1 MTRRLST
8 VLAASL
14 LIAPAYARIV
24 RIVIEQRDTSA
35 FQAQS
40 FGPIGAYQR
49 LSGHVYG
56 ELDPKS
62 PLNSI
67 ITDIEFAP
75 RNARGM
81 VEYSA
86 TFSIAIPAD
95 LSKASGVLFYEVPNR
110 GRAPLPAANARA
122 AGMADLF
129 TFGHIVLTSGWQG
142 DLAPAPNVETI
153 SVPVA
158 KAADGSSLTGP
169 VLVRFSDM
177 AANTNTLALRG
188 RQPPAPAATPATL
201 DTSKATLTRRAAEG
215 REIVPIR
222 STDWAFADCSA
233 APFPGKPDPD
243 KICLKNGFDPAY
255 LYELVY
261 TAKDPL
267 VLGIGFA
274 ATRDLTSFFRYAS
287 KDDSGTANPI
297 AGKITHTLA
306 RGDSQSGNFLRS
318 LVHLGF
324 NHDEGKKIVFDGINP
339 NIAVRQL
346 AMDFRFA
353 SPSGAAALYEPGSDA
368 VQTWS
373 VYTDEARHRPAAS
386 LLDRCTAS
394 NTCPKVFET
403 FGASEFWNLRGSP
416 NLVGAKADKDIP
428 LPANVRRYFF
438 PGVTHGGGTGGFSTN
453 VPAPPRACEL
463 PNNPNPS
470 SDTLRALTVDLVDWV
485 TKGTAPPPSQ
495 YPRLDH
501 GDLVEPTQAAL
512 GFPMIPGVPLPDNIQ
527 LPMYEYDFGPK
538 FNYNDMRGVIS
549 MEPPA
554 IRQVLPSLAPK
565 VDADGNEP
573 SGVASV
579 LHQAPLG
586 SYLGWN
592 VTSSGFAKGSGCGL
606 VGGYVPF
613 AKTKAERL
621 AAGDPRLSIEE
632 RYGTHEKYVEVV
644 RAAAA
649 KLVHDRF
656 LLQADAD
663 RLIAEADASN
673 VLRSP
678 GK

>member
-8 VLAASL
+8 VLVAL
-14 LIAPAYARIV
+14 MLIAPVYARVIRV
-24 RIVIEQRDTSA
+24 VIEQGNGAPA
-35 FQAQS
+35 FQGQS
-40 FGPIGAYQR
+40 FGQIGPYQR

-56 ELDPKS
+56 ELDPKN

-110 GRAPLPAANARA
+110 GRAPLPAAAARA
-122 AGMADLF
+122 GAMADLF
-129 TFGHIVLTSGWQG
+129 KFGHIVVTSGWQG
-142 DLAPAPNVETI
+142 DLAAAPNVETI

-158 KAADGSSLTGP
+158 KNADGSPLTGP
-169 VLVRFSDM
+169 VLVRFADM
-177 AANTNTLALRG
+177 AANTKTLALRG
-188 RQPPAPAATPATL
+188 RQPPAPAAPPLTL
-201 DTSKATLTRRAAEG
+201 DTSKATLTRRAGEG

-222 STDWAFADCSA
+222 SSDWAFADCSA
-233 APFPGKPDPD
+233 VPFPGTPEPD

-274 ATRDLTSFFRYAS
+274 ATRDLISFFRYAA
-287 KDDSGTANPI
+287 KDDAATANPI

-318 LVHLGF
+318 MVHLGF
-324 NHDEGKKIVFDGINP
+324 NQDEGKKIVFDGINP

-346 AMDFRFA
+346 AMNFRFA
-353 SPSGAAALYEPGSDA
+353 SPGGAAALYEPGSDA

-373 VYTDEARHRPAAS
+373 TYTDEARHRPAAS

-394 NTCPKVFET
+394 NTCPKIFET
-403 FGASEFWNLRGSP
+403 FGASEFWDLRASP
-416 NLVGAKADKDIP
+416 DLVGTKADKDIP
-428 LPANVRRYFF
+428 LPANVRRYFS
-438 PGVTHGGGTGGFSTN
+438 PGVTHGGGAGGFSTN
-453 VPAPPRACEL
+453 VPNPPRLCEL
-463 PNNPNPS
+463 PNNPNPT
-470 SDTLRALTVDLVDWV
+470 SDTLRALTVALVNWV
-485 TKGTAPPPSQ
+485 TTGAAPPPSQ
-495 YPRLDH
+495 YPRLDR

-512 GFPMIPGVPLPDNIQ
+512 GFPIIPGMPLPDNIQ
-527 LPMYEYDFGPK
+527 LPLYEYDFGPK

-549 MEPPA
+549 MQPPA
-554 IRQVLPSLAPK
+554 VRQTLPSLAPK

-592 VTSSGFAKGSGCGL
+592 VTARGFDKGTGCGNA
-606 VGGYVPF
+606 GGYVPF

-621 AAGDPRLSIEE
+621 AAGDPRPSIEE
-632 RYGTHEKYVEVV
+632 RYGTHEKYVAVV
-644 RAAAA
+644 RAAAGR
-649 KLVHDRF
+649 LVHDRF
-656 LLQADAD
+656 LLQEDAD

-673 VLRSP
+673 VLR
-678 GK
+678 

>member
-1 MTRRLST
+1 MIRRLS
-8 VLAASL
+8 VFSACL
-14 LIAPAYARIV
+14 LLTAPAYARVV
-24 RIVIEQRDTSA
+24 RIVIEQHDAKA
-35 FQAQS
+35 FQAQD
-40 FGPIGAYQR
+40 FGNIGQYQR
-49 LSGHVYG
+49 LSGHFFG

-81 VEYSA
+81 VEYSG

-110 GRAPLPAANARA
+110 GRAPLPAATARA
-122 AGMADLF
+122 GGMADLF
-129 TFGHIVLTSGWQG
+129 KFGHIVLASGWQG
-142 DLAPAPNVETI
+142 DLATAANVETI
-153 SVPVA
+153 SVPIA
-158 KAADGSSLTGP
+158 KNADGSPLTGP

-188 RQPPAPAATPATL
+188 RQPPAPMAPPLTL

-215 REIVPIR
+215 HAIVPIR
-222 STDWAFADCSA
+222 SSDWAFADCSA
-233 APFPGKPDPD
+233 TPFPGEPDPD

-274 ATRDLTSFFRYAS
+274 ATRDLTSFFRNAA
-287 KDDSGTANPI
+287 KDDTGTANPV
-297 AGKITHTLA
+297 AGKVTHALA
-306 RGDSQSGNFLRS
+306 KGDSQSGNFLRS

-324 NHDEGKKIVFDGINP
+324 NQDESKKIVFDGINP

-368 VQTWS
+368 VQTWGA
-373 VYTDEARHRPAAS
+373 YTDDARHRPAAS

-403 FGASEFWNLRGSP
+403 FGASEFWDLRASP
-416 NLVGAKADKDIP
+416 DLVGTKADKDIP
-428 LPANVRRYFF
+428 LPANVRRYFS
-438 PGVTHGGGTGGFSTN
+438 PGVTHGGGAGGFSTN
-453 VPAPPRACEL
+453 APNPPRACEL
-463 PNNPNPS
+463 PNNPNPT
-470 SDTLRALTVDLVDWV
+470 SDTLRALTVALVDWV
-485 TKGTAPPPSQ
+485 TRGTAPPPSQ
-495 YPRLDH
+495 YPRLDR

-512 GFPMIPGVPLPDNIQ
+512 GFPIIPGMPLPDNIQ
-527 LPMYEYDFGPK
+527 LPLYEYDFGSK
-538 FNYNDMRGVIS
+538 FNYNDMRGIIS

-554 IRQVLPSLAPK
+554 IRQTLPSLAPK

-592 VTSSGFAKGSGCGL
+592 VTASGFNKGGNCGL
-606 VGGYVPF
+606 VGGYIPF
-613 AKTKAERL
+613 TKTKVDRMAS
-621 AAGDPRLSIEE
+621 GDPRLSLEE

-649 KLVHDRF
+649 RLVHDRF
-656 LLQADAD
+656 LLQEDAD
-663 RLIAEADASN
+663 RLITEASTSN
-673 VLRSP
+673 VLR
-678 GK
+678 

>member
-8 VLAASL
+8 VFAASL

-24 RIVIEQRDTSA
+24 RIVIEQTDSAA
-35 FQAQS
+35 FQGQP
-40 FGPIGAYQR
+40 FGQIGPYQR

-56 ELDPKS
+56 ELDPKN

-86 TFSIAIPAD
+86 TFSVAIPAD

-110 GRAPLPAANARA
+110 GRAPLPAAMARA
-122 AGMADLF
+122 GAMADLF
-129 TFGHIVLTSGWQG
+129 KYGHIVLTSGWQG
-142 DLAPAPNVETI
+142 DLAPAPGVETI
-153 SVPVA
+153 SVPAA
-158 KAADGSSLTGP
+158 KNADGSPLTGP
-169 VLVRFSDM
+169 VLVRFADM
-177 AANTNTLALRG
+177 APNTNTLALRG
-188 RQPPAPAATPATL
+188 RQPPAPLAPPLTL

-215 REIVPIR
+215 REVIPIR
-222 STDWAFADCSA
+222 SSDWAFADCSTV
-233 APFPGKPDPD
+233 PFPGKPDPD

-274 ATRDLTSFFRYAS
+274 ATRDLTSFFRYAA
-287 KDDSGTANPI
+287 KDDTGAANPI
-297 AGKITHTLA
+297 SGKVTHTLA

-318 LVHLGF
+318 MVHLGF
-324 NHDEGKKIVFDGINP
+324 NQDEGKKIVFDGINP

-346 AMDFRFA
+346 AMNFRFA

-373 VYTDEARHRPAAS
+373 SYTDEARHRPAAG

-416 NLVGAKADKDIP
+416 DLIGTKADKDIP
-428 LPANVRRYFF
+428 LPASVRRYFF
-438 PGVTHGGGTGGFSTN
+438 PGVTHGGGGGGFSTN

-470 SDTLRALTVDLVDWV
+470 SDTMRALTVALVDWV
-485 TKGTAPPPSQ
+485 VKGTAPPPSQ

-527 LPMYEYDFGPK
+527 LPLYVYDFGPK
-538 FNYNDMRGVIS
+538 FNYNDMRGIIS

-565 VDADGNEP
+565 VNADGNETA
-573 SGVASV
+573 GVASV

-592 VTSSGFAKGSGCGL
+592 VTAAGFNKGTGCGL

-613 AKTKAERL
+613 AKTKAERM
-621 AAGDPRLSIEE
+621 AAGDPRPSLEE
-632 RYGTHEKYVEVV
+632 RYGTHEKYVAVV
-644 RAAAA
+644 RAAAVR
-649 KLVHDRF
+649 LVHDRF
-656 LLQADAD
+656 LLQEDAD

-673 VLRSP
+673 VLRTP

>member
-8 VLAASL
+8 LLAASL
-14 LIAPAYARIV
+14 LIAPTYARIV
-24 RIVIEQRDTSA
+24 RVVIEQHDAPA
-35 FQAQS
+35 FQGQN
-40 FGPIGAYQR
+40 FGQIGPYER

-86 TFSIAIPAD
+86 TFSIAIPVDA
-95 LSKASGVLFYEVPNR
+95 SKTSGVLFYEVPNR

-122 AGMADLF
+122 GAMADLF
-129 TFGHIVLTSGWQG
+129 KFGHIVLTSGWQG
-142 DLAPAPNVETI
+142 DLTAAPNVETI
-153 SVPVA
+153 SVPVG
-158 KAADGSSLTGP
+158 KNTDGSPLTGP
-169 VLVRFSDM
+169 VLVRFADM
-177 AANTNTLALRG
+177 PANTNTLPLRG
-188 RQPPAPAATPATL
+188 RQPPAPMAPPLTL

-215 REIVPIR
+215 REVIPIR

-274 ATRDLTSFFRYAS
+274 ATRDLTSFFRYGA

-297 AGKITHTLA
+297 AGKVTHTLA

-324 NHDEGKKIVFDGINP
+324 NQDEGKKIVFDGINP

-346 AMDFRFA
+346 AMNFRFA

-368 VQTWS
+368 VQTWGI
-373 VYTDEARHRPAAS
+373 YTDEARHRPAAS

-403 FGASEFWNLRGSP
+403 FGASEFWNLRGSTD
-416 NLVGAKADKDIP
+416 LVGTKADKDIP

-438 PGVTHGGGTGGFSTN
+438 PGVTHGGGGGGFSTN
-453 VPAPPRACEL
+453 VPNPPRACEL

-470 SDTLRALTVDLVDWV
+470 SDTMRALTVALVDWV
-485 TKGTAPPPSQ
+485 IRGTAPPLSQ

-501 GDLVEPTQAAL
+501 GDLVEATQAAL
-512 GFPMIPGVPLPDNIQ
+512 AFPVIPGVPLPDNIQ
-527 LPMYEYDFGPK
+527 LPLYEYDFGPK
-538 FNYNDMRGVIS
+538 FNYNDMRGIIS
-549 MEPPA
+549 IEPPA

-565 VDADGNEP
+565 VDADGNETA
-573 SGVASV
+573 GVASV

-592 VTSSGFAKGSGCGL
+592 VTATGFAKGMGCGL

-613 AKTKAERL
+613 AKTKAERM
-621 AAGDPRLSIEE
+621 AAGDPRPSLEE
-632 RYGTHEKYVEVV
+632 RYGTHEKYVAVV

-649 KLVHDRF
+649 RLVHDRF
-656 LLQADAD
+656 LLQEDAD
-663 RLIAEADASN
+663 RLIGEADASN
-673 VLRSP
+673 VLR
-678 GK
+678 

>member
-1 MTRRLST
+1 MIRRLST
-8 VLAASL
+8 FVAALVLL
-14 LIAPAYARIV
+14 APAYARVV
-24 RIVIEQRDTSA
+24 RIVIEQRDATA
-35 FQAQS
+35 FQAQA
-40 FGPIGAYQR
+40 FGQVGQYQR

-75 RNARGM
+75 RNAHGM

-110 GRAPLPAANARA
+110 GRAPLPAATARA
-122 AGMADLF
+122 GAMADLF
-129 TFGHIVLTSGWQG
+129 KFGHIVVSSGWQG
-142 DLAPAPNVETI
+142 DLAATPNVESIT
-153 SVPVA
+153 VPVA
-158 KAADGSSLTGP
+158 KNADGSPLTGP
-169 VLVRFSDM
+169 VLVRFADL

-188 RQPPAPAATPATL
+188 RQPPAPMAPPLTL
-201 DTSKATLTRRAAEG
+201 NTSKATLTRRAAEG
-215 REIVPIR
+215 REIIPIR
-222 STDWAFADCSA
+222 SSDWAFADCGTV
-233 APFPGKPDPD
+233 PFPGKPDPD
-243 KICLKNGFDPAY
+243 KVCLKNGFDPAY

-274 ATRDLTSFFRYAS
+274 ATRDLTSFFRNAA
-287 KDDSGTANPI
+287 KDDTGAANPV
-297 AGKITHTLA
+297 AGKVTHALA

-324 NHDEGKKIVFDGINP
+324 NQDEGKKIVFDGINP

-373 VYTDEARHRPAAS
+373 SYTDDARHRPAAS

-403 FGASEFWNLRGSP
+403 FGASELWNLRGSTD
-416 NLVGAKADKDIP
+416 LVGTKADKDIP
-428 LPANVRRYFF
+428 LPAGVRRYFF

-453 VPAPPRACEL
+453 VPNPPRACEL

-470 SDTLRALTVDLVDWV
+470 SDTMRALTVALVDWV
-485 TKGTAPPPSQ
+485 MKGTTPPPSQ

-512 GFPMIPGVPLPDNIQ
+512 GFPIVPGVPLPDNLQ
-527 LPMYEYDFGPK
+527 LPLYEYDFGPK
-538 FNYNDMRGVIS
+538 FNYNDMRGYIS

-565 VDADGNEP
+565 VDADGNET

-592 VTSSGFAKGSGCGL
+592 VTSAGFAKGMGCGL

-613 AKTKAERL
+613 AKTKAERM
-621 AAGDPRLSIEE
+621 AAGDPR
-632 RYGTHEKYVEVV
+632 
-644 RAAAA
+644 
-649 KLVHDRF
+649 
-656 LLQADAD
+656 
-663 RLIAEADASN
+663 
-673 VLRSP
+673 P
-678 GK
+678 

>member
-1 MTRRLST
+1 MTRRLCT
-8 VLAASL
+8 ALAASL
-14 LIAPAYARIV
+14 LIAPAYARVV
-24 RIVIEQRDTSA
+24 RIVIEQRDAPA
-35 FQAQS
+35 FQAQT
-40 FGPIGAYQR
+40 FGQIGPYQR
-49 LSGHVYG
+49 LSGHFYG

-75 RNARGM
+75 RNSRGM

-86 TFSIAIPAD
+86 TFSLAIPSD

-122 AGMADLF
+122 AGMGDLF
-129 TFGHIVLTSGWQG
+129 KFGHIVLTSGWQG
-142 DLAPAPNVETI
+142 DLASAPNVETI

-158 KAADGSSLTGP
+158 KNADGSSLTGP

-188 RQPPAPAATPATL
+188 RQPPAPAAPPLTL

-215 REIVPIR
+215 REIIPIR
-222 STDWAFADCSA
+222 STDWAFADCTA
-233 APFPGKPDPD
+233 TPFPGKPDPD
-243 KICLKNGFDPAY
+243 RICLKNGFDPAY

-274 ATRDLTSFFRYAS
+274 ATRDLTSFFRYGA
-287 KDDSGTANPI
+287 KDDAGTANPL

-318 LVHLGF
+318 LVYLGF
-324 NHDEGKKIVFDGINP
+324 NQDEGKKIVFDGINP

-373 VYTDEARHRPAAS
+373 VYADDARHRPAAS
-386 LLDRCTAS
+386 LLDRCTPT

-416 NLVGAKADKDIP
+416 DLIGTKADKDIP

-453 VPAPPRACEL
+453 VPAPPRLCEL

-470 SDTLRALTVDLVDWV
+470 SDTLRALTVALVDWV
-485 TKGTAPPPSQ
+485 TKGTAPPPSE

-527 LPMYEYDFGPK
+527 LPLYEYDFGPK
-538 FNYNDMRGVIS
+538 FNYNDMRGIIT

-565 VDADGNEP
+565 VDADGNET

-592 VTSSGFAKGSGCGL
+592 VTATGFAKGTGCGL

-621 AAGDPRLSIEE
+621 AAGDPRLSLEE
-632 RYGTHEKYVEVV
+632 RYGTHEKYVAVV

-649 KLVHDRF
+649 KLVHGRF

-673 VLRSP
+673 VLRA

>member
-1 MTRRLST
+1 
-8 VLAASL
+8 
-14 LIAPAYARIV
+14 
-24 RIVIEQRDTSA
+24 
-35 FQAQS
+35 
-40 FGPIGAYQR
+40 
-49 LSGHVYG
+49 
-56 ELDPKS
+56 
-62 PLNSI
+62 
-67 ITDIEFAP
+67 
-75 RNARGM
+75 
-81 VEYSA
+81 
-86 TFSIAIPAD
+86 
-95 LSKASGVLFYEVPNR
+95 
-110 GRAPLPAANARA
+110 
-122 AGMADLF
+122 
-129 TFGHIVLTSGWQG
+129 
-142 DLAPAPNVETI
+142 
-153 SVPVA
+153 VA
-158 KAADGSSLTGP
+158 KNADGSPLTGP
-169 VLVRFSDM
+169 VLVRFADM

-188 RQPPAPAATPATL
+188 RQPPAPMAPPLTL

-215 REIVPIR
+215 REIIPIR
-222 STDWAFADCSA
+222 SSDWAFADCGTV
-233 APFPGKPDPD
+233 PFPGKPDPD
-243 KICLKNGFDPAY
+243 KVCLKNGFDPAY

-274 ATRDLTSFFRYAS
+274 ATRDLTSFFRYAA
-287 KDDSGTANPI
+287 KDDSGTANPV
-297 AGKITHTLA
+297 AGKVTHALA

-318 LVHLGF
+318 MVHLGF
-324 NHDEGKKIVFDGINP
+324 NQDEAKKIVFDGINP

-373 VYTDEARHRPAAS
+373 SYTDDARHRPAAS

-403 FGASEFWNLRGSP
+403 FGASELWNLRGSTD
-416 NLVGAKADKDIP
+416 LVGTKADKDIP
-428 LPANVRRYFF
+428 LPAGVRRYFF

-453 VPAPPRACEL
+453 VPNPPRACEL

-470 SDTLRALTVDLVDWV
+470 SDTMRALTVALVDWV
-485 TKGTAPPPSQ
+485 MKGTAPPPSQ

-512 GFPMIPGVPLPDNIQ
+512 GFPIVPGVPLPDYIQ
-527 LPMYEYDFGPK
+527 LPLYEYDFGPK
-538 FNYNDMRGVIS
+538 FNYNDMRGYIS

-565 VDADGNEP
+565 VDADGNET

-592 VTSSGFAKGSGCGL
+592 VTATGFNKGAGCGL

-621 AAGDPRLSIEE
+621 AAGDPRLSLEE
-632 RYGTHEKYVEVV
+632 RYSTHEKYVAAV

-649 KLVHDRF
+649 QLVHDRF
-656 LLQADAD
+656 LLKEDAE
-663 RLIAEADASN
+663 RLITEATASN
-673 VLRSP
+673 VLR
-678 GK
+678 

>member
-1 MTRRLST
+1 MT
-8 VLAASL
+8 
-14 LIAPAYARIV
+14 PAYARVV
-24 RIVIEQRDTSA
+24 RIVIEGRDSPA

-40 FGPIGAYQR
+40 FGQAGPYQR

-56 ELDPKS
+56 EIDPKN

-86 TFSIAIPAD
+86 TFSLAIPID
-95 LSKASGVLFYEVPNR
+95 LSKASGVVLYEVPNR

-122 AGMADLF
+122 GAMADLF
-129 TFGHIVLTSGWQG
+129 KYGHIVLTSGWQG
-142 DLAPAPNVETI
+142 DLAAAPNVETI
-153 SVPVA
+153 SVPVPRN
-158 KAADGSSLTGP
+158 ADGSPLTGP
-169 VLVRFSDM
+169 VLVRFFDM
-177 AANTNTLALRG
+177 APNTNTLALRG
-188 RQPPAPAATPATL
+188 RQPPAPTAPPLTL
-201 DTSKATLTRRAAEG
+201 DTSKATLTRRAGEG
-215 REIVPIR
+215 REVIPIR
-222 STDWAFADCSA
+222 STEWAFADCTTV
-233 APFPGKPDPD
+233 PFPGKPDRD
-243 KICLKNGFDPAY
+243 KVCLKSGFDPAF

-261 TAKDPL
+261 TAKDPP

-274 ATRDLTSFFRYAS
+274 ATRDLASFFRYAA
-287 KDDSGTANPI
+287 KDDVGTANPI
-297 AGKITHTLA
+297 AGKATHTVA

-324 NHDEGKKIVFDGINP
+324 NEDEGKKIVFDGINP

-373 VYTDEARHRPAAS
+373 SYADEARRRPAAS
-386 LLDRCTAS
+386 LLDRCTPS

-416 NLVGAKADKDIP
+416 DLVGTKADKDIP

-438 PGVTHGGGTGGFSTN
+438 PGVTHGGGGGGFSTN
-453 VPAPPRACEL
+453 VPNPPRLCEL

-470 SDTLRALTVDLVDWV
+470 SDTLRALTVALVDWV
-485 TKGTAPPPSQ
+485 TKGTAPPASQ

-512 GFPMIPGVPLPDNIQ
+512 GFPIIPGMPLPDNIQ
-527 LPMYEYDFGPK
+527 VPLYEYDFGPK
-538 FNYNDMRGVIS
+538 FNYNDMRGIIS

-586 SYLGWN
+586 TYLGWN
-592 VTSSGFAKGSGCGL
+592 VTATGFNKGSGCGL

-613 AKTKAERL
+613 AKTKAERV
-621 AAGDPRLSIEE
+621 AAGDPRPSLEE
-632 RYGTHEKYVEVV
+632 RYGTHEKYVAVV
-644 RAAAA
+644 KAAAGR
-649 KLVHDRF
+649 LVHDRF
-656 LLQADAD
+656 LLQEDAD

-673 VLRSP
+673 VLRSA

>member
-1 MTRRLST
+1 MHRRLLLS
-8 VLAASL
+8 LAAFL
-14 LIAPAYARIV
+14 LTAPSYARIV
-24 RIVIEQRDTSA
+24 RIVVEQREAAA
-35 FQAQS
+35 FQGQA
-40 FGPIGAYQR
+40 FGAAGPYQR
-49 LSGHVYG
+49 LSGHIYG

-86 TFSIAIPAD
+86 TFSVAVPAD
-95 LSKASGVLFYEVPNR
+95 ISKASGVLFYEVPNR

-122 AGMADLF
+122 GAMADLF
-129 TFGHIVLTSGWQG
+129 KYGHIVLTSGWQG
-142 DLAPAPNVETI
+142 DIASAAGVETI

-158 KAADGSSLTGP
+158 KNADGSPLTGP

-177 AANTNTLALRG
+177 ASNTNTLALRG
-188 RQPPAPAATPATL
+188 RQPPAPAATPLTL
-201 DTSKATLTRRAAEG
+201 DTSKATLTRRFSEG
-215 REIVPIR
+215 REVIPIR
-222 STDWAFADCSA
+222 STDWAFADCTA
-233 APFPGKPDPD
+233 TPFPGKPDPD

-274 ATRDLTSFFRYAS
+274 ATRDLTSFFRYAA
-287 KDDSGTANPI
+287 KDDSGTANPV
-297 AGKITHTLA
+297 AGKVTHTVA

-324 NHDEGKKIVFDGINP
+324 NQDEGKKIVFDGINP

-346 AMDFRFA
+346 AMNFRFA
-353 SPSGAAALYEPGSDA
+353 SVSGAAALYEPGSDA

-373 VYTDEARHRPAAS
+373 TYADDARHRPAAS

-403 FGASEFWNLRGSP
+403 FGASELWNLRGSLD
-416 NLVGAKADKDIP
+416 LVGTKADKDIP

-438 PGVTHGGGTGGFSTN
+438 PGVTHGGGGGGFSTTA
-453 VPAPPRACEL
+453 PAPPRNCEL

-470 SDTLRALTVDLVDWV
+470 SDTLRALTVALVDWIAR
-485 TKGTAPPPSQ
+485 GTAPPQSV

-501 GDLVEPTQAAL
+501 RDLVEPTQAAL
-512 GFPMIPGVPLPDNIQ
+512 GFPVIPGVPLPDNIQ
-527 LPMYEYDFGPK
+527 VPLYEYDFGPK
-538 FNYNDMRGVIS
+538 FNYNDMRGLIS

-573 SGVASV
+573 SGVGSV

-592 VTSSGFAKGSGCGL
+592 VTAGGFAKGTGCGL

-613 AKTKAERL
+613 AKTKAERM
-621 AAGDPRLSIEE
+621 AVSDPRLSLEE
-632 RYGTHEKYVEVV
+632 RYGTHEKYVAVV
-644 RAAAA
+644 RTAAA
-649 KLVHDRF
+649 KLVHERF
-656 LLQADAD
+656 LLQEDAD
-663 RLIAEADASN
+663 RLIKDADASN
-673 VLRSP
+673 VLR
-678 GK
+678 

>member
-8 VLAASL
+8 LLAASL
-14 LIAPAYARIV
+14 LIAPTYARIV
-24 RIVIEQRDTSA
+24 RVVIEQHDAPA
-35 FQAQS
+35 FQGQN
-40 FGPIGAYQR
+40 FGQIGPYER

-67 ITDIEFAP
+67 VTDIEFAP

-86 TFSIAIPAD
+86 TFSIAIPVD
-95 LSKASGVLFYEVPNR
+95 VSKSSGVLFYEVPNR

-122 AGMADLF
+122 GAMADLF
-129 TFGHIVLTSGWQG
+129 KFGHIVLTSGWQG
-142 DLAPAPNVETI
+142 DLTPAPNVETI

-158 KAADGSSLTGP
+158 KNADGSPLTGP
-169 VLVRFSDM
+169 VLVRFADM
-177 AANTNTLALRG
+177 APNTNTLALRG
-188 RQPPAPAATPATL
+188 RQPPAPMASPLTL
-201 DTSKATLTRRAAEG
+201 DASKATLTRRAAEG
-215 REIVPIR
+215 REIIPIR
-222 STDWAFADCSA
+222 SSDWAFADCSS

-243 KICLKNGFDPAY
+243 KICLKNGFNPAY

-274 ATRDLTSFFRYAS
+274 ATRDLTSFFRYAA
-287 KDDSGTANPI
+287 KDDTGTANPI
-297 AGKITHTLA
+297 AGKVTHTLA

-324 NHDEGKKIVFDGINP
+324 NQDEGKKIVFDGINP

-346 AMDFRFA
+346 AMNFRFA
-353 SPSGAAALYEPGSDA
+353 SPSGAAALYEPGSDG
-368 VQTWS
+368 VQTWGS
-373 VYTDEARHRPAAS
+373 YTDEARHRPAAS

-403 FGASEFWNLRGSP
+403 FGASEFWNLRGSAD
-416 NLVGAKADKDIP
+416 LVGTKADKDIP

-438 PGVTHGGGTGGFSTN
+438 PGVTHGGGGGGFSTN
-453 VPAPPRACEL
+453 VPNPPRACEL

-470 SDTLRALTVDLVDWV
+470 SDTMRALTVALVDWV
-485 TKGTAPPPSQ
+485 MRGTAPPPSQ

-512 GFPMIPGVPLPDNIQ
+512 GFPIIPGVPLPDNIQ
-527 LPMYEYDFGPK
+527 VPLYEYDFGPK
-538 FNYNDMRGVIS
+538 FNYNDMRGFIT

-573 SGVASV
+573 MGVASV

-592 VTSSGFAKGSGCGL
+592 VTATGFAKGTGCGL

-613 AKTKAERL
+613 AKTNAERM
-621 AAGDPRLSIEE
+621 AGGDPRPSLEE
-632 RYGTHEKYVEVV
+632 RYGTHEKYVAVV

-649 KLVHDRF
+649 RLVHDRF
-656 LLQADAD
+656 LLQDDAD
-663 RLIAEADASN
+663 RLIADADASN
-673 VLRSP
+673 VLR
-678 GK
+678 

>member
-1 MTRRLST
+1 MIRRLST

-24 RIVIEQRDTSA
+24 RVVIEQRDAAA
-35 FQAQS
+35 FQAQA
-40 FGPIGAYQR
+40 FGQIGTYQR
-49 LSGHVYG
+49 LSGRVYG

-95 LSKASGVLFYEVPNR
+95 LSKTSGVLFYEVPNR
-110 GRAPLPAANARA
+110 GRAPLPAASARA
-122 AGMADLF
+122 GAMADLF
-129 TFGHIVLTSGWQG
+129 KFGHIVLTSGWQG

-158 KAADGSSLTGP
+158 KNADGSPLTGP

-177 AANTNTLALRG
+177 APNTNTLALRG
-188 RQPPAPAATPATL
+188 RQPPAPAAPPLTL

-222 STDWAFADCSA
+222 SSDWAFADCSA

-274 ATRDLTSFFRYAS
+274 ATRDLTSFFRYAA

-297 AGKITHTLA
+297 AGKVTHTLA

-324 NHDEGKKIVFDGINP
+324 NQDEGKKIVFDGINP

-346 AMDFRFA
+346 AMNFRFA
-353 SPSGAAALYEPGSDA
+353 SPGGAAALYEPGSDA

-373 VYTDEARHRPAAS
+373 SYTDDARHRPAAS
-386 LLDRCTAS
+386 LLDRCTAG

-403 FGASEFWNLRGSP
+403 FGASEFWDLRGSP
-416 NLVGAKADKDIP
+416 NLVGTKADKDIP
-428 LPANVRRYFF
+428 LPASVRRYFF
-438 PGVTHGGGTGGFSTN
+438 PGVTHGGGTGGFSTAA
-453 VPAPPRACEL
+453 PAPPRACEL

-470 SDTLRALTVDLVDWV
+470 SDTMRALTVALVDWV
-485 TKGTAPPPSQ
+485 ARGTPPPPSQ

-501 GDLVEPTQAAL
+501 GELAEPTQAAL
-512 GFPMIPGVPLPDNIQ
+512 GFPIVPGVPLPDNIQ
-527 LPMYEYDFGPK
+527 LPLYEYDFGPK

-565 VDADGNEP
+565 VDADGNETA
-573 SGVASV
+573 GVASV

-592 VTSSGFAKGSGCGL
+592 VTSAGFNKGSNCGL

-621 AAGDPRLSIEE
+621 AAGDPRPSLEE
-632 RYGTHEKYVEVV
+632 RYGTHEKYIAVV

-649 KLVHDRF
+649 RLVHDRF
-656 LLQADAD
+656 LLQPDAD
-663 RLIAEADASN
+663 RLIAEASASN
-673 VLRSP
+673 VLR
-678 GK
+678 